1 MRAVD
6 CQDLAKGQIMILSK
20 VFDIYEDIKLRHA
33 KLYAKLSLILGELDE
48 RAAVF

>member
-33 KLYAKLSLILGELDE
+33 KLSLILGELDE
-48 RAAVF
+48 RVTVF